1 MADFVSSRGRDLK
14 QSHDIRTK
22 KKAAINNRNHV
33 LIRLPTTVGKPV
45 QLSRNA
51 SAIDVNHH
59 RLSAQLE
66 PLNHHCQV
74 PRNGR
79 IGQKEPD
86 LSGDHPGPRG
96 GSSTSLTGLIE
107 IKAQHPH
114 MEVIYSWPPVDG
126 GSSSHAPEQ
135 RM

>member
-74 PRNGR
+74 QETAALVKKNLTCRGIIPVQEVDHQPRL
-79 IGQKEPD
+79 Q
-86 LSGDHPGPRG
+86 
-96 GSSTSLTGLIE
+96 
-107 IKAQHPH
+107 
-114 MEVIYSWPPVDG
+114 V
-126 GSSSHAPEQ
+126 
-135 RM
+135 